1 MGRGVNQMRD
11 EYDFSAGIKNPYA
24 KKLKK
29 SRVTINLDTIVIEYF
44 KDLSE
49 ETMIPYQT
57 LINMYLNHC
66 ATKKIKPDTEWKE
79 TA

>member
-1 MGRGVNQMRD
+1 MRRSNIEQIRKKVNQMRD

-44 KDLSE
+44 KDL
-49 ETMIPYQT
+49 PKRQ
-57 LINMYLNHC
+57 
-66 ATKKIKPDTEWKE
+66 
-79 TA
+79 

>member
-44 KDLSE
+44 KDF
-49 ETMIPYQT
+49 PKRQ
-57 LINMYLNHC
+57 
-66 ATKKIKPDTEWKE
+66 
-79 TA
+79 